1 MTSRNVN
8 QFLYWLIE
16 IRPLHYGNS
25 LTRKWLKKELN
36 NKPDVGFR

>member
-1 MTSRNVN
+1 MTPRKINV
-8 QFLYWLIE
+8 FLVWLIE
-16 IRPLHYGNS
+16 KRPTHYGNA